1 LKNRLALLKQNLLLV
16 WNPSHAEGKEELGE
30 DLCSRVAVP
39 SRLGPLT
46 APKVYVCDILE
57 KSECEAMT
65 FLNARSV
72 EKVKL
77 DIEALRRT
85 GADPMDIMADLNRFI
100 WKVIIASLG
109 EEHREKDITE
119 EELVKI
125 CRKIAMVGRR
135 DAPRL

>member
-1 LKNRLALLKQNLLLV
+1 
-16 WNPSHAEGKEELGE
+16 
-30 DLCSRVAVP
+30 
-39 SRLGPLT
+39 
-46 APKVYVCDILE
+46 
-57 KSECEAMT
+57 MT

-72 EKVKL
+72 EKVRL

-119 EELVKI
+119 EELVEI